1 MAISGAVLIL
11 ELDGSSITNGGM
23 KTMGLGEKIRD
34 LRKKKGISLRELA
47 RRVGISPSFLSE
59 LETAQGYPST
69 AVLERLAGELGVA
82 ATEIRKLDMRSK
94 LSELRSLLENDP
106 GWGPVFEE
114 LARVGRSGK
123 ISPENI
129 LLRLKKK

>member
-1 MAISGAVLIL
+1 MIL
-11 ELDGSSITNGGM
+11 ELDDSTITNGGM

-69 AVLERLAGELGVA
+69 AVLERLADELGVA

-94 LSELRSLLENDP
+94 LSELRSLLENDS

-114 LARVGRSGK
+114 LCRIGRGGK
-123 ISPENI
+123 VSPEKI
-129 LLRLKKK
+129 LARLKWK